1 MLISV
6 GVDYKKT
13 PLELREKL
21 SFDEDRIKNILPEIC
36 GRAEINGCVIL
47 STCNRSEIYAS
58 ATENI
63 DLGRLLLEYTEVD
76 FIELEDKL
84 NTYVG
89 NEAVYHLIETACGI
103 NSAIKGESQI
113 ITQISRSVDISREC
127 KCTDAELDVLFRTAV
142 TTARKAVNDSVSYRK
157 LSSASKA
164 VERLAELCGGLKG
177 KKCVVIGNGRVGV
190 LAARLLAEKG
200 ASVTITLRSYRHGGN
215 IIPKGCGYI
224 DYNKRLE
231 VIDGCDILISAT
243 KSPHYTFTSAMAE
256 GIALPEYI
264 VDLAV
269 PRDIEPSVCEGK
281 STTYFNID
289 DFVFEDEI
297 NEEVYE
303 IVDEGVSEYT
313 AWFNYRESIGYI
325 EGIKEIIAK
334 RVAISTGLD
343 EEAVSVTAARATD
356 MIFGGIKGVITP
368 KVIEECYNKIKER
381 ARL

>member
-1 MLISV
+1 
-6 GVDYKKT
+6 
-13 PLELREKL
+13 
-21 SFDEDRIKNILPEIC
+21 
-36 GRAEINGCVIL
+36 VIL
-47 STCNRSEIYAS
+47 STCNRSEIYIS
-58 ATENI
+58 AEGEVDAENI
-63 DLGRLLLEYTEVD
+63 LLRYAEVDKGDFIGRLKSYKDSEV
-76 FIELEDKL
+76 
-84 NTYVG
+84 
-89 NEAVYHLIETACGI
+89 VYHLIETACGI

-164 VERLAELCGGLKG
+164 VERLGELCGSLKD
-177 KKCVVIGNGRVGV
+177 KRCVVIGNGRVGV

-200 ASVTITLRSYRHGGN
+200 AAVTITLRSYRHGGN
-215 IIPKGCGYI
+215 VIPKGCGYI
-224 DYNKRLE
+224 DYSKRLNA
-231 VIDGCDILISAT
+231 IDGCDILISAT

-256 GIALPEYI
+256 GITLPQYI

-269 PRDIEPSVCEGK
+269 PRDIEPSVCEDK
-281 STTYFNID
+281 DTTYFNID

-325 EGIKEIIAK
+325 EDIKGIIAK
-334 RVAISTGLD
+334 RIAISTGLD
-343 EEAVSVTAARATD
+343 EEAVAITAARTTD